1 MMPRV
6 QPHRHMFA
14 FNRIIGLILLTVLVY
29 GLLKVSGV
37 LPDLMPVLPFGKS
50 LGA

>member
-1 MMPRV
+1 
-6 QPHRHMFA
+6 MFT
-14 FNRIIGLILLTVLVY
+14 FNRIIGLVLLAVLVY

-37 LPDLMPVLPFGKS
+37 LPDWMPALPFGKS